1 MCIDHDY
8 LHRRTMLKTF
18 ATTGFCL
25 MAGGVTS
32 LPMSRTALAFSEN
45 SRLMMTHEGHTD
57 ARIVLADEPTPVE
70 RTAANE
76 LQSFLKQIT
85 GAELS
90 IVTAQTVN
98 AIENRSESNEISLI
112 YVGDSPLA
120 RQSFPD
126 VDFDAFAYDE
136 IIVKTNPLGEMLL
149 VGHPQRGTL
158 YAVYT
163 FLEDICGVRWWSST
177 ETDVPSQPTLSIPA
191 SGRRYAPKLIYR
203 EAFYRDAFGSEFAAR
218 SKCNGFHDRVTPE
231 FGDHHQF
238 IFFVH
243 SFYPLIPP
251 EKYFDEHPEWFSEI
265 DGKRTH
271 ENAQLCLTNDEMR
284 KELTKNALAELRKN
298 PGAKF
303 ISISQNDC
311 HNPCTCSKCK
321 AIDDA
326 EGSHAGTLIRFVNQV
341 AEEIEKEFPDVFVE
355 TLAYQYTRKPP
366 KTIQPRDNVVVRLCT
381 IECSFVQPLGEGE
394 QNTSLKEDME
404 GWSRIA
410 KNLFVWD
417 YVTNFTHYLLPH
429 PNMRV
434 LAPNIRFFVKNH
446 TIGLFEQ
453 GDCFTT
459 IGDFVTARNWVISKL
474 MWNPDADEEALW
486 NEFFTG
492 YYGAAAPKL
501 REYLDTIHNEATA
514 SGVYLR
520 CYMSTTSAWLSV
532 PTLEKC
538 VKILDEARAAV
549 VDDPVRALRV
559 RRALT
564 AFDLN
569 RLLRYAE
576 SRTFAA
582 FTDTP
587 VEKIE
592 NPSAAIRELFDFME
606 SQDNFSYREFTGRE
620 VWDTYKESTLR
631 MFDGMFEHPAKLPEI
646 KGVDL
651 NAVQWIDIQDYAMG
665 IAGAERGWGTRVD
678 DPTASDDRAIRMPG
692 DHLEWA
698 TSFTFPKIIESV
710 PEKKWHLWAS
720 VRCEATATDGRAME
734 LGVYDS
740 AQKKNEAYRVVNVP
754 EINGSEYRMIDLGVH
769 SLNASMYFW
778 CAPPKRPEDVQAVYV
793 DRLVLVAE

>member
-1 MCIDHDY
+1 MYTDHF
-8 LHRRTMLKTF
+8 HRRTMLKTF

-25 MAGGVTS
+25 MAGGLS
-32 LPMSRTALAFSEN
+32 PLPRSHIAAAAQDTTPLTIAKGGK
-45 SRLMMTHEGHTD
+45 TGC
-57 ARIVLADEPTPVE
+57 RILLADEPTPVE
-70 RTAANE
+70 QTAANE

-85 GAELS
+85 GAELPIITAKNVPVLGKRAAMEDQS
-90 IVTAQTVN
+90 IFC
-98 AIENRSESNEISLI
+98 
-112 YVGDSPLA
+112 VGDSPFA
-120 RQSFPD
+120 RQYFPD
-126 VDFDAFAYDE
+126 VDFDALAYDE
-136 IIVKTNPLGEMLL
+136 IVLKTNSFGDILL
-149 VGHPQRGTL
+149 AGHSQRGSL

-163 FLEDICGVRWWSST
+163 FLEDCCGVRWWSST
-177 ETDVPSQPTLSIPA
+177 EADVPNQPNLTVMVPNLQ
-191 SGRRYAPKLIYR
+191 YAPKLIYR
-203 EAFYRDAFGSEFAAR
+203 ESFYRDAFGGEFAAR
-218 SKCNGFHDRVTPE
+218 SKCNGFHDRVTPA

-238 IFFVH
+238 IYFVH

-251 EKYFDEHPEWFSEI
+251 EKYFGEHPEWFSEI

-271 ENAQLCLTNDEMR
+271 ENAQLCLTNEEMR

-311 HNPCTCSKCK
+311 HNCCTCPKCK

-326 EGSHAGTLIRFVNQV
+326 EGSHAGTLIQFVNQV
-341 AEEIEKEFPDVFVE
+341 AEDIEKEFPDVFVE

-366 KTIQPRDNVVVRLCT
+366 KTIKPRDNVVVRLCT

-394 QNTSLKEDME
+394 QNISLKEDME

-453 GDCFTT
+453 GDCFTS

-492 YYGAAAPKL
+492 YYGPAAPKL
-501 REYLDTIHNEATA
+501 REYLNTIHDEATA

-520 CYMSTTSAWLSV
+520 CYMGTTSSWLGI

-538 VKILDEARAAV
+538 TKILDEARASVA
-549 VDDPVRALRV
+549 DNPVLALRV
-559 RRALT
+559 RRALV

-576 SRTFAA
+576 GRTFAA
-582 FTDTP
+582 FTDTQ
-587 VEKIE
+587 VEKVE
-592 NPSAAIRELFDFME
+592 NPSAAIQELFDFME
-606 SQDNFSYREFTGRE
+606 SQDNFSYRESSGRE
-620 VWDTYKESTLR
+620 VWDGYKTSTLR
-631 MFDGMFEHPAKLPEI
+631 MFDGMFENPAKQPKIE
-646 KGVDL
+646 GVDF
-651 NAVQWIDIQDYAMG
+651 NTVSWIDIQDYAMD
-665 IAGAERGWGTRVD
+665 IAGAERGWGSRVD
-678 DPTASDDRAIRMPG
+678 DSAASDGRAIRMPG
-692 DHLEWA
+692 DHFEWA
-698 TSFTFPKIIESV
+698 TSFNFPKSIESA

-720 VRCEATATDGRAME
+720 VRCEATANDGKAME

-740 AQKKNEAYRVVNVP
+740 EQKKNEAYRVVNVP
-754 EINGSEYRMIDLGVH
+754 EINGLEYHMVDLGVH
-769 SLNASMYFW
+769 SLNATMYFW
-778 CAPPKRPEDVQAVYV
+778 CAPPKRPNEVQAVYI
-793 DRLVLVAE
+793 DRLILIAE